1 MSGCCEDKACDLA
14 QLRGAQARTL
24 KIVLAINAWMFFLEF
39 GAGIVATSTALMAD
53 SLDMLGDAMV
63 YGVTLYVINRS
74 ERARSGAALFKAFAM
89 LAFGLFVLAE
99 VAYKILFPALP
110 AAPAMGAIGLLAL
123 AANSVCLWLLM
134 RHRSDDLNMR
144 SVWLCSRND
153 IVANIGVIAAAGA
166 VWFTVSP
173 WPDIAIGLLIAML
186 FLHSAAGV
194 MRAAL
199 REFRQTN
206 RAKS

>member
-1 MSGCCEDKACDLA
+1 MTDCCEDKACELV

-24 KIVLAINAWMFFLEF
+24 KIVLAINASMFFVEF
-39 GAGIVATSTALMAD
+39 GAGIVARSTALMAD
-53 SLDMLGDAMV
+53 SLDMLGDALV
-63 YGVTLYVINRS
+63 YAVTLFVLNRS
-74 ERARSGAALFKAFAM
+74 MRWRAGAALFKAFAM
-89 LAFGLFVLAE
+89 LAFGLFVLGE
-99 VAYKILFPALP
+99 VAYKSFYPALP
-110 AAPAMGAIGLLAL
+110 AAPTMGAIGLLAL

-134 RHRSDDLNMR
+134 RYRTDDLNMR

-166 VWFTVSP
+166 VWFTASP